1 MTDIVVKYRGFEALE
16 IELDHNSLREP
27 YLDLV
32 KKNSQVQPIS
42 RDPQSYTADRLREL
56 GQQAQDRLGW
66 AWVHDQYTLDV
77 TTQMHKDL
85 EAFLAQGFHNIPEE
99 FDDLLHEL
107 HYALHAVQGKE
118 TRGDWIQVEWFNDD
132 GFAVPDDLVFTTE
145 LKFGDV
151 KLQNPYVGHDPGFVY
166 RQQDSSAVA
175 QTCRFH
181 DLVRPGLNM
190 MITDCQFTIP
200 KNYLAWFQQHA
211 PKWVEQVG
219 TDTIMRYTGW
229 PRVGRVV
236 NTDVL
241 KSISQAEVFE
251 IENIQVV

>member
-1 MTDIVVKYRGFEALE
+1 MTDILVKYQGFPALE
-16 IELDHNSLREP
+16 IELDYNSLKEP

-32 KKNSQVQPIS
+32 KKNSSVKPIS
-42 RDPQSYTADRLREL
+42 RDPQSYTDSRLREL
-56 GQQAQDRLGW
+56 GQEAQDRLGW
-66 AWVHDQYTLDV
+66 AWVHDNYTLDI

-85 EAFLAQGFHNIPEE
+85 ETFLAQGFHNIPEE
-99 FDDLLHEL
+99 FDELLHEL
-107 HYALHAVQGKE
+107 HYALHAIQGGQ

-132 GFAVPDDLVFTTE
+132 GVAMPEDLTFTTE

-151 KLQNPYVGHDPGFVY
+151 KLQNPYVGHDPSFVY
-166 RQQDSSAVA
+166 RQQDSSNIA

-190 MITDCQFTIP
+190 MITDYRFEIP
-200 KNYLAWFQQHA
+200 KNYLAWFQKHA
-211 PKWVEQVG
+211 PAWADQVG
-219 TDTIMRYTGW
+219 ADTIMRYTGW

-241 KSISQAEVFE
+241 KSISESEVFK